1 MNKIYQCPRTEI
13 CFFYAQYVDATKDDN
28 VGIIEVESIENS
40 DFYSCKAFN
49 FVTKLRDSRQLPDA
63 AAKRVAGVMDCL
75 LINQANKAVTKHRPD
90 F

>member
-1 MNKIYQCPRTEI
+1 MNKLYQCPRTEI
-13 CFFYAQYVDATKDDN
+13 CFFYSLYVDITKDDN

-49 FVTKLRDSRQLPDA
+49 LVTKMRDSRQLAPA
-63 AAKRVAGVMDCL
+63 PAKRVAGVMDCL
-75 LINQANKAVTKHRPD
+75 IINQANKSVTKHRSD